1 MSLHVDSLITFD
13 GVCSGADAVCAT
25 VSGADGTAGEALF
38 RVYSMA
44 ANVDV
49 DNNSVY
55 KVRRMPMTQQGR
67 CITLEQDLIMEVLT
81 HLQKKYSLDD
91 VQQYSRR
98 FSSLLLLR
106 RAHTALQRVGDGLT
120 RTGLLTIGVSYV
132 LKVCLMWYC
141 WLRSFKSYSHRLR
154 PPKSRHD
161 TPPHR
166 AQIV

>member
-1 MSLHVDSLITFD
+1 
-13 GVCSGADAVCAT
+13 
-25 VSGADGTAGEALF
+25 
-38 RVYSMA
+38 
-44 ANVDV
+44 
-49 DNNSVY
+49 
-55 KVRRMPMTQQGR
+55 
-67 CITLEQDLIMEVLT
+67 MEVLT

-141 WLRSFKSYSHRLR
+141 WLRSFKCYRHRLR
-154 PPKSRHD
+154 PPESRHD